1 MPRTR
6 KFRGGGPAELFR
18 AVLDNNLNRV
28 KQELISG
35 TDINARRPG
44 SEWTAL
50 MLASFHGHSD
60 IVRELLARGADVN
73 ITDDDGANALF
84 GAVTRGKLD
93 VVQQLT
99 SHGANPNVM
108 SQEAGMTPLMMAS
121 QDGAL
126 EIVKDL
132 LDHGAQIDAKAT
144 GEGWTPLIWAVHTGQ
159 VDVVR
164 ELMNRGADTSI
175 TGHYGD
181 SVFDIAN
188 QVGPDAEIMSILS
201 GQIEGPVESR
211 NIPAGSENAISFDEI
226 KEGNAMVNFPR
237 QANTTDYSFGSYY
250 KDTPQ
255 IRSLT
260 KNPQTRYPLRRQNF
274 KPYKAH
280 IVSKGGKTRK
290 RSMRSGRSM
299 RSRRSGRS
307 RRAN

>member
-1 MPRTR
+1 
-6 KFRGGGPAELFR
+6 
-18 AVLDNNLNRV
+18 
-28 KQELISG
+28 
-35 TDINARRPG
+35 
-44 SEWTAL
+44 
-50 MLASFHGHSD
+50 
-60 IVRELLARGADVN
+60 
-73 ITDDDGANALF
+73 
-84 GAVTRGKLD
+84 
-93 VVQQLT
+93 
-99 SHGANPNVM
+99 M
-108 SQEAGMTPLMMAS
+108 SQEAGKTALMMAS

-144 GEGWTPLIWAVHTGQ
+144 GEGWTPLIWAVQSGH

-175 TGHYGD
+175 TGYYGD
-181 SVFDIAN
+181 SVFDVAK
-188 QVGPDAEIMSILS
+188 QVDSDPEIMRILS
-201 GQIEGPVESR
+201 GQPNSTGPVESR

-250 KDTPQ
+250 KNTPQ

-280 IVSKGGKTRK
+280 IVPKGGKTRK
-290 RSMRSGRSM
+290 RSRRSG
-299 RSRRSGRS
+299 RSGRS

>member
-6 KFRGGGPAELFR
+6 KFRGGGPSELFR
-18 AVLDNNLNRV
+18 AVIDDDLDRV
-28 KQELISG
+28 KQELTSG
-35 TDINARRPG
+35 TDINAKRPDG
-44 SEWTAL
+44 EWTAL
-50 MLASFHGHSD
+50 MIASFHGYSD

-73 ITDDDGANALF
+73 VTDDDGTSALF
-84 GAVTRGKLD
+84 GAVTRGHLD
-93 VVQQLT
+93 VVRQLT

-108 SQEAGMTPLMMAS
+108 SQEAGKTALMMAS

-144 GEGWTPLIWAVHTGQ
+144 GEGWTPLIWAVHSGH
-159 VDVVR
+159 VEVVR

-188 QVGPDAEIMSILS
+188 QVGPDAEIMRILN
-201 GQIEGPVESR
+201 GQHEGPVESR
-211 NIPAGSENAISFDEI
+211 NVPAGSENAISFDEI

-237 QANTTDYSFGSYY
+237 QANTTDYSFGSFY
-250 KDTPQ
+250 KNTPQ

-290 RSMRSGRSM
+290 RSR
-299 RSRRSGRS
+299 RSRRNGRS